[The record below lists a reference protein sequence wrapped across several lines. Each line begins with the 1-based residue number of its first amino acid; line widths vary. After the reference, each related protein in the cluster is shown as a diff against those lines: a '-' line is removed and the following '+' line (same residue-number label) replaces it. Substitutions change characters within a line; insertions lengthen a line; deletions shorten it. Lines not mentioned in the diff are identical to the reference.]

1 MTTLTSVAAV
11 AAQTLAN
18 MTKASEIYGATMSD
32 SSNTNKT
39 IDDTSTISKECKSTL
54 KNRYP
59 PSVTSSATQ
68 QGSEII
74 YPLLARANFDSADN
88 DKLQGSRN
96 SKNISSPPQTS
107 PTNDS
112 NIGIH
117 NGIQSISD
125 KQNDGKSNF

>member
-18 MTKASEIYGATMSD
+18 MTKASQIYGAAMSD
-32 SSNTNKT
+32 SSNTNKA

-54 KNRYP
+54 KNGCP
-59 PSVTSSATQ
+59 PSITSCAAQ

-74 YPLLARANFDSADN
+74 YPLLDRANFDSADN
-88 DKLQGSRN
+88 DKLQGSQNLKN
-96 SKNISSPPQTS
+96 SSSSLKTS
-107 PTNDS
+107 PANDS

-117 NGIQSISD
+117 NGIQNLTD
-125 KQNDGKSNF
+125 KQNDGKTN

>member
-18 MTKASEIYGATMSD
+18 MTKASQIYGAAMSD
-32 SSNTNKT
+32 SSNTNKA
-39 IDDTSTISKECKSTL
+39 IGDNSTISKECKSTL
-54 KNRYP
+54 KNGCP
-59 PSVTSSATQ
+59 PSITSSATQ

-74 YPLLARANFDSADN
+74 YPLLARANFDSANN
-88 DKLQGSRN
+88 DKLQGSQN
-96 SKNISSPPQTS
+96 SKNSSSPLQTS

-117 NGIQSISD
+117 NGIQNLTD
-125 KQNDGKSNF
+125 KQNDGKSN

>member
-18 MTKASEIYGATMSD
+18 MTKASQIYGATMSD
-32 SSNTNKT
+32 SSNTNKA

-54 KNRYP
+54 KNGCP
-59 PSVTSSATQ
+59 PSITSSTNQ

-88 DKLQGSRN
+88 DKLQGCSN
-96 SKNISSPPQTS
+96 SKNSSSPPQTS

-117 NGIQSISD
+117 NGIQNLTD
-125 KQNDGKSNF
+125 KQNDGKSN